1 LRRPWTRFP
10 DPTYRDGEPFFIMNS
25 FLLETFLAVDA
36 LLIAPFRL
44 VDDPAI
50 GFLLGLAVL
59 AVASAGLGRLC
70 AAGLARL
77 HRARR
82 DREEGETKKQ
92 HELSLLALRAKDKT
106 AYQASN
112 RLAQEAY
119 GNAMALAAGRA
130 AALLW
135 PACAALAWAGWRFAG
150 APLPVVGD
158 AAGPAALFIPLYLLA
173 QWGFSRLAPKSRPP
187 KRATPPDMP
196 PSPFG

>member
-1 LRRPWTRFP
+1 MDT
-10 DPTYRDGEPFFIMNS
+10 

-36 LLIAPFRL
+36 LLVAPFRL
-44 VDDPAI
+44 VSDPTL

-70 AAGLARL
+70 LAGLARL

-82 DREEGETKKQ
+82 DREEGETQKQ
-92 HELSLLALRAKDKT
+92 HELSLLALQAKDKA

-135 PACAALAWAGWRFAG
+135 PACAALAWACWRFAG
-150 APLPVVGD
+150 VPLPLVGTS
-158 AAGPAALFIPLYLLA
+158 AGPAAFFIPLYLLA
-173 QWGFSRLAPKSRPP
+173 QWGLSRLTPKSRSP
-187 KRATPPDMP
+187 KRATPPGMP